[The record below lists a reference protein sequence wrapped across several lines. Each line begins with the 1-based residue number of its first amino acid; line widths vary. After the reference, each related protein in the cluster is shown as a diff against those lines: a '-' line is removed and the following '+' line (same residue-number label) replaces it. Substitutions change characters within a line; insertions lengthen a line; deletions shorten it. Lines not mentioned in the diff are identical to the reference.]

1 MNTRHCFALDLKNDR
16 KLIEAYK
23 KHHKAAQ
30 VWSEII
36 ASIKGAGIEEL
47 DIYLVGN
54 RLFMIM
60 LVNSSV
66 SFEAKQAADL
76 ANPKVVEWEQLMWQF
91 QQQLPWAK
99 GDEKWVLMDNVFTFN
114 SHSESSSHVAINT

>member
-1 MNTRHCFALDLKNDR
+1 MAARHCFALDLKDDP
-16 KLIEAYK
+16 KLIETYK
-23 KHHKAAQ
+23 KYHQVDQ
-30 VWSEII
+30 VWPEIV

-60 LVNSSV
+60 VVNDSF

-76 ANPKVVEWEQLMWQF
+76 ANPKVVGWEQLMWQF

-99 GDEKWVLMDNVFTFN
+99 GDEKWLLMDNIFTL
-114 SHSESSSHVAINT
+114 